1 MSTKIMIVDDHGVVR
16 DGLQLLLEQDEDME
30 IVAQAPDGRQA
41 VKMAA
46 KVFPDV
52 ILMDVSMPGLN
63 GIEATAQIIKE
74 NPQIKVLALS
84 AHSNKRF
91 VTDILKSGAHGYLL
105 KDCITDELFRAIDAV
120 KNGERY
126 LCSKVAGVIIDNYID
141 GQGQGAGRA
150 SINSLTAKEREL
162 LQLLVEGLCTKE
174 IARMLHL
181 SIKTVDGRRR
191 DIMNKLEMN
200 SLAELTKFAIR
211 EGVTNLDF

>member
-1 MSTKIMIVDDHGVVR
+1 MSTRIMIVDDHGVVR
-16 DGLQLLLEQDEDME
+16 DGLQLLLEQHEDME
-30 IVAQAPDGRQA
+30 IVGQAPDGRQA
-41 VKMAA
+41 IEMAA
-46 KVFPDV
+46 AVLPDV

-63 GIEATAQIIKE
+63 GIEATAQIIKD
-74 NPQIKVLALS
+74 NSHVKVLALS

-105 KDCITDELFRAIDAV
+105 KDCVTEELIRAIEAV
-120 KNGERY
+120 RNGERY

-141 GQGQGAGRA
+141 GQVPGGRRA
-150 SINSLTAKEREL
+150 SLNSLTAKEREL
-162 LQLLVEGLCTKE
+162 LQLLVEGLYTKE

-181 SIKTVDGRRR
+181 SIKTIDGRRR

-211 EGVTNLDF
+211 EGVTSLEF

>member
-1 MSTKIMIVDDHGVVR
+1 MIVDDHGVVR
-16 DGLQLLLEQDEDME
+16 DGLQLLLEQSGDME

-46 KVFPDV
+46 KISPDV

-63 GIEATAQIIKE
+63 GIEATAQILKE

-105 KDCITDELFRAIDAV
+105 KDCITEELFRAIDAV
-120 KNGERY
+120 NNGERY

-141 GQGQGAGRA
+141 GQGHGAGRA
-150 SINSLTAKEREL
+150 SMNSLTAKEREL

>member
-1 MSTKIMIVDDHGVVR
+1 MATRIMIVDDHGVVR
-16 DGLQLLLEQDEDME
+16 DGLQLLLQQQEDME
-30 IVAQAPDGRQA
+30 IVGQAPDGRQA
-41 VKMAA
+41 IEMASA
-46 KVFPDV
+46 ILPDV

-63 GIEATAQIIKE
+63 GIEATAQIMKD
-74 NPQIKVLALS
+74 NPHIKVLALS

-105 KDCITDELFRAIDAV
+105 KDCVTEELIRAIEAV
-120 KNGERY
+120 RNGERY

-141 GQGQGAGRA
+141 GQMPGGRRA
-150 SINSLTAKEREL
+150 SLSSLTAKEREL
-162 LQLLVEGLCTKE
+162 LQLLVEGLYTKE

-211 EGVTNLDF
+211 EGVTSLEF

>member
-1 MSTKIMIVDDHGVVR
+1 MIVDDHGVVR
-16 DGLQLLLEQDEDME
+16 DGLQLLLEQHEDME

-46 KVFPDV
+46 TVFPDV

-63 GIEATAQIIKE
+63 GIEATAQIIKD

-105 KDCITDELFRAIDAV
+105 KDCITEELFRAIDAV